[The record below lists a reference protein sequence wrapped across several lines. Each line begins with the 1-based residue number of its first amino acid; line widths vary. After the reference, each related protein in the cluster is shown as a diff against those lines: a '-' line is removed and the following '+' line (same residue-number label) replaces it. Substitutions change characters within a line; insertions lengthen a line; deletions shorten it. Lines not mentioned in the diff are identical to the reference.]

1 MLWGG
6 FVPLLPIPKG
16 CCLIEPVKAAELA
29 AFVLVY
35 KNIPVLKPLMRGLT
49 VKNYLVLNRNGDF
62 VRLYK
67 RGKSMVHPLLV
78 TYTTV
83 NRRGLQRVGLTSGKK
98 IGGAVQRN
106 RARRVI
112 RAAFQQLRPRMVP
125 TGWDIVFVARTQTC
139 TCSMQQVQKVMEKQL
154 TKLGLLLPPASEE
167 PSEV

>member
-1 MLWGG
+1 
-6 FVPLLPIPKG
+6 
-16 CCLIEPVKAAELA
+16 VKSYA
-29 AFVLVY
+29 
-35 KNIPVLKPLMRGLT
+35 
-49 VKNYLVLNRNGDF
+49 VLNRNGDF

-112 RAAFQQLRPRMVP
+112 RAAFGQLRPRMVP

-139 TCSMQQVQKVMEKQL
+139 HCSMQQVLKVMEKQL
-154 TKLGLLLPPASEE
+154 TRLGLLLPETASEE
-167 PSEV
+167 APEA

>member
-1 MLWGG
+1 M
-6 FVPLLPIPKG
+6 KSY
-16 CCLIEPVKAAELA
+16 A
-29 AFVLVY
+29 
-35 KNIPVLKPLMRGLT
+35 
-49 VKNYLVLNRNGDF
+49 VLNRNGDF

-112 RAAFQQLRPRMVP
+112 RAAFVQLRPRMVS
-125 TGWDIVFVARTQTC
+125 TGWDIVFVARSQTC
-139 TCSMQQVQKVMEKQL
+139 RCSMQQVLKVMEKQL
-154 TKLGLLLPPASEE
+154 TQLGLLMPKTASEE
-167 PSEV
+167 APEA

>member
-1 MLWGG
+1 MLPDRTGEG
-6 FVPLLPIPKG
+6 RG
-16 CCLIEPVKAAELA
+16 C
-29 AFVLVY
+29 
-35 KNIPVLKPLMRGLT
+35 RGLCSDIQKQPVPNCLREGST
-49 VKNYLVLNRNGDF
+49 VKSSAVLNRNGDF
-62 VRLYK
+62 IRLYK

-154 TKLGLLLPPASEE
+154 TKLGLLLDPAASEE
-167 PSEV
+167 GSEA